1 MNINLMVKQ
10 LLRKVG
16 LEVKLYNFL
25 NAEEPLLKKLIK
37 DFDIQTVIDVGANEG
52 QYAESLLDNNYKG
65 RIYSFEPISKPWE
78 ILSKKAARFSQWK
91 PVHSAI
97 GSKEETLS
105 INVSENIV
113 SSSIYK
119 VAQKSLDAEPATRI
133 VREEKVRVTTI
144 DNFFAGEHSLQGE
157 VMLKLDVQGYE
168 LEALRGALNSLKKIK
183 VVQVELSF
191 VPIYEGAPLC
201 VDIISFL
208 QNQGFELFTLIPGF
222 KDRSTGRLLQAD
234 GVFIR

>member
-1 MNINLMVKQ
+1 MIKR
-10 LLRKVG
+10 LLQKVG

-37 DFDIQTVIDVGANEG
+37 DFNIQTVIDVGANEG
-52 QYAESLLDNNYKG
+52 QYAESLLKNKYKG
-65 RIYSFEPISKPWE
+65 KIYSFEPISKPWE
-78 ILSKKAARFSQWK
+78 VLQKKAVGISQWK
-91 PVHSAI
+91 PVNYAI
-97 GSKEETLS
+97 GSKDDVVS

-133 VREEKVRVTTI
+133 VREEKIRVTTI
-144 DNFFAGEHSLQGE
+144 DNFFVGENSLQGGI
-157 VMLKLDVQGYE
+157 MLKLDVQGYE
-168 LEALRGALNSLKKIK
+168 LEGLKGAMASLQKIK
-183 VVQVELSF
+183 IVQVELSF

-201 VDIISFL
+201 VDVISFL

-222 KDRSTGRLLQAD
+222 KDRNTGRLLQAD
-234 GVFIR
+234 GVFLR

>member
-1 MNINLMVKQ
+1 MVKKV
-10 LLRKVG
+10 LRKVG

-37 DFDIQTVIDVGANEG
+37 DFNIQTVIDVGANEG
-52 QYAESLLDNNYKG
+52 QYAESLLKNNYKG

-78 ILSKKAARFSQWK
+78 VLQKKAVRFTQWK
-91 PVHSAI
+91 PVNYAI
-97 GSKEETLS
+97 GSKDETVS

-133 VREEKVRVTTI
+133 IREEKIKVTTI
-144 DNFFAGEHSLQGE
+144 DNFFVGENSLQGG

-168 LEALRGALNSLKKIK
+168 LEGLKGALASLKKIK
-183 VVQVELSF
+183 IVQVELSF

-201 VDIISFL
+201 VDVISFL

-234 GVFIR
+234 GVFLR